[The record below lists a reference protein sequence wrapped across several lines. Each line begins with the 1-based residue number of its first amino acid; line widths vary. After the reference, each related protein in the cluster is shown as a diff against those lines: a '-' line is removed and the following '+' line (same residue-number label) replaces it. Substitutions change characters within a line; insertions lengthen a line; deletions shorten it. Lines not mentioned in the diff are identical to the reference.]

1 MWVKCTSYTVHER
14 LAARWLQPELHQ
26 PHRAPCT
33 LWPAGTCALASGA
46 PDTAAACARAQL
58 GLTTLCKPVQGNFL
72 AMPFA
77 DESFNAA
84 YAIEATC
91 HANKARR
98 AGGPATAA
106 TVAPHA
112 KPPRSLV
119 AAWHRRRRC
128 PCMGSRHGRRGFHFV
143 RRVH

>member
-98 AGGPATAA
+98 GRA
-106 TVAPHA
+106 
-112 KPPRSLV
+112 RD
-119 AAWHRRRRC
+119 
-128 PCMGSRHGRRGFHFV
+128 SRHGRTACQAAAQPCGCLASPPAPPLHGIAAWP
-143 RRVH
+143 